1 MEIMFAAS
9 LRAIGWLNIARR
21 VRSIKLHSDIQT
33 LPGVSRMT
41 TVLDVFDALPLKERL
56 FVRARLAS
64 APLHE
69 LAARAQGV
77 SLLDVGCGH
86 GALVALLA
94 LGRPER
100 HVVGIDP
107 DARKIDW
114 ARRSVGRCSNVE
126 LIACTIDALAAERPA
141 GFDTV
146 LVADVLYLLAEET
159 WMPFLSAAR
168 TVLKPGG
175 RLVLKEA
182 EDDGSWRMT
191 KALWQE
197 RLMVHVLGRTR
208 SSGAVAF
215 APRAVLAG
223 ALHRAGFAIEETVGL
238 AHGYSTPHVLFTA
251 RAA

>member
-1 MEIMFAAS
+1 M
-9 LRAIGWLNIARR
+9 
-21 VRSIKLHSDIQT
+21 
-33 LPGVSRMT
+33 
-41 TVLDVFDALPLKERL
+41 VLDVFDSLPLKERL

-94 LGRPER
+94 VDRPER

-114 ARRSVGRCSNVE
+114 ASRSVGRCSNVE
-126 LIACTIDALAAERPA
+126 LVACTIDALAAERP
-141 GFDTV
+141 GTFDTV
-146 LVADVLYLLAEET
+146 LVADVLYLLAVEA
-159 WMPFLSAAR
+159 WMPFLRAAR
-168 TVLKPGG
+168 ELLKGGG

-197 RLMVHVLGRTR
+197 RLMVHVFRRTR

-215 APRAVLAG
+215 APRGVLAD
-223 ALHRAGFAIEETVGL
+223 ALNRAGFTIEETVSL
-238 AHGYSTPHVLFTA
+238 ASGYSTPHVLFTA
-251 RAA
+251 RIT

>member
-1 MEIMFAAS
+1 MA
-9 LRAIGWLNIARR
+9 
-21 VRSIKLHSDIQT
+21 
-33 LPGVSRMT
+33 
-41 TVLDVFDALPLKERL
+41 TVLDLFDALPLKERL

-94 LGRPER
+94 LARPER

-107 DARKIDW
+107 DTRKIDW

-146 LVADVLYLLAEET
+146 LVADVLYLLAEAT
-159 WMPFLSAAR
+159 WLPFLSAAR
-168 TVLKPGG
+168 TLLKPGG
-175 RLVLKEA
+175 RPVVKE
-182 EDDGSWRMT
+182 
-191 KALWQE
+191 
-197 RLMVHVLGRTR
+197 
-208 SSGAVAF
+208 
-215 APRAVLAG
+215 
-223 ALHRAGFAIEETVGL
+223 
-238 AHGYSTPHVLFTA
+238 
-251 RAA
+251 